1 MPPITSLS
9 NKRDEQCNLPHMIS
23 VTVVA
28 TEFRFISVSRTH
40 PTYFFPG
47 TEILLFENFIRSC
60 KFSPAVT
67 TVVKFL
73 FPTEFTS

>member
-1 MPPITSLS
+1 MQSSTHDFCHS
-9 NKRDEQCNLPHMIS
+9 RGY
-23 VTVVA
+23 

-47 TEILLFENFIRSC
+47 TEILLFEKFIRSC